1 MNTLTLSGQPHN
13 VALSHLAL
21 YGAAAM
27 AEQAGI
33 RVRLSWTQGLTPRP
47 TLTFDGNTATD
58 VGGSVLACAE
68 TSAWTTER
76 ITLGTAQRGLMSP
89 RISPKY
95 DELPWIQLQQ
105 RRNTVI
111 DSTADQV
118 STQRLFGGLGE
129 SSYWYENRRHE
140 ALVYGAASTWEM
152 QPRNQGSELVRSR
165 LDPLRAAVLQ
175 RSADEVGEALAG
187 AEVQDDL
194 AGDRSDGRT
203 STGLGPLGPTD
214 SVLAWCG
221 LWGLSWLPVVHR
233 TAPFESSVS
242 ASSLRGRGG
251 GRGVDAVVLPLF
263 YGSLTPARVR
273 SVLISEA
280 IIRAVADDDTPE
292 RQASWSWLRSRGV
305 SGMVRFEVATFGS
318 ASAPERRIQTG
329 AQVRIG

>member
-1 MNTLTLSGQPHN
+1 MSTVTLEGQPHD

-27 AEQAGI
+27 AEQAGL
-33 RVRLSWTQGLTPRP
+33 RVRLSWTQGLRPRP
-47 TLTFDGNTATD
+47 TLTSEGDTATD
-58 VGGSVLACAE
+58 VARAVLACAE
-68 TSAWTTER
+68 TSAWTAER

-95 DELPWIQLQQ
+95 DELPWTELQQ
-105 RRNTVI
+105 RRNAVI
-111 DSTADQV
+111 DSTSSQV

-129 SSYWYENRRHE
+129 SSYWYQNRRHE
-140 ALVYGAASTWEM
+140 ALVYGAASSWDM

-165 LDPLRAAVLQ
+165 LDPLRTAVLQ
-175 RSADEVGEALAG
+175 RSADGVAVALA
-187 AEVQDDL
+187 ATRVLDDL
-194 AGDRSDGRT
+194 AGERSDGRT

-242 ASSLRGRGG
+242 ASSLRGRGL
-251 GRGVDAVVLPLF
+251 GRGVDAAVLPIF
-263 YGSLTPARVR
+263 QSSLTPARVR
-273 SVLISEA
+273 SVLVSDA
-280 IIRAVADDDTPE
+280 LIRAVADESPE

-305 SGMVRFEVATFGS
+305 TGLVRFEVATLGT
-318 ASAPERRIQTG
+318 ASAPERRTQTG
-329 AQVRIG
+329 SEVRIG